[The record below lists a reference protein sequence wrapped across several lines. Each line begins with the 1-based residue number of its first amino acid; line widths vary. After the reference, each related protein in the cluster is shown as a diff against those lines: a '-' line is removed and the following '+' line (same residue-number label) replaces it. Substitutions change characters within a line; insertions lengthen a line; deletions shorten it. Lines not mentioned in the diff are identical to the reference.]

1 MGIKVCKFGGTS
13 MADGNI
19 IQSAAKI
26 VAADPARRY
35 VVVSAPG
42 KRFGGDI
49 KVTDLLYKC
58 SELAETG
65 GAFEAEFSKIR
76 TRFLN
81 IEKEIGLD
89 LGVEG
94 MLDEIEERVLRGE
107 GRDYCASRGEYLAAR
122 IMAAVLD
129 VPFVDAADIV
139 RFKADGSLD
148 EETYALA
155 ASVLKK
161 YARAVVPGFYGR
173 GADGKIKTFSRGGS
187 DISGAVLARAVK
199 ASLYENWTDV
209 SGFSPAILG
218 SSARPAV
225 STSFPIRSCAS
236 FPIWAPT
243 SCTASRFFP
252 SKARVSPSVSATP
265 SVPRTKAP

>member
-26 VAADPARRY
+26 VAADPERRY

-89 LGVEG
+89 LGV
-94 MLDEIEERVLRGE
+94 
-107 GRDYCASRGEYLAAR
+107 
-122 IMAAVLD
+122 
-129 VPFVDAADIV
+129 
-139 RFKADGSLD
+139 
-148 EETYALA
+148 
-155 ASVLKK
+155 
-161 YARAVVPGFYGR
+161 
-173 GADGKIKTFSRGGS
+173 
-187 DISGAVLARAVK
+187 
-199 ASLYENWTDV
+199 
-209 SGFSPAILG
+209 
-218 SSARPAV
+218 
-225 STSFPIRSCAS
+225 
-236 FPIWAPT
+236 
-243 SCTASRFFP
+243 
-252 SKARVSPSVSATP
+252 
-265 SVPRTKAP
+265 

>member
-94 MLDEIEERVLRGE
+94 MLDEIEVPVNVVFYQVVDGKEIDIKYVEEYKLYASQKTISKKLADELAGDWCTVVGE
-107 GRDYCASRGEYLAAR
+107 GPFTINWSKNEVR
-122 IMAAVLD
+122 IEAK
-129 VPFVDAADIV
+129 
-139 RFKADGSLD
+139 R
-148 EETYALA
+148 
-155 ASVLKK
+155 
-161 YARAVVPGFYGR
+161 
-173 GADGKIKTFSRGGS
+173 
-187 DISGAVLARAVK
+187 
-199 ASLYENWTDV
+199 N
-209 SGFSPAILG
+209 
-218 SSARPAV
+218 
-225 STSFPIRSCAS
+225 
-236 FPIWAPT
+236 
-243 SCTASRFFP
+243 
-252 SKARVSPSVSATP
+252 
-265 SVPRTKAP
+265 